1 MGFIGAL
8 VGLIPVVLV
17 AAGLTALGVR
27 LRRRAMDRG
36 QYPHRDLPWY
46 LGGVPEIELDAPH
59 EQPVRRRRSTL

>member
-17 AAGLTALGVR
+17 AFGLTALGVR

-46 LGGVPEIELDAPH
+46 LGGVPEIELEPPQ
-59 EQPVRRRRSTL
+59 ERPIRRRR

>member
-1 MGFIGAL
+1 MGLIGA
-8 VGLIPVVLV
+8 VIGLIPVVLV

-46 LGGVPEIELDAPH
+46 LGGVPEMVIDAPH
-59 EQPVRRRRSTL
+59 DLPARRRRSKR

>member
-1 MGFIGAL
+1 MGLIGA
-8 VGLIPVVLV
+8 VIGLIPVVLV

-46 LGGVPEIELDAPH
+46 LGGVPDIELDTP
-59 EQPVRRRRSTL
+59 QDRPRRVSKY

>member
-8 VGLIPVVLV
+8 VGLIPVALF

-36 QYPHRDLPWY
+36 QYPYRDLPWY
-46 LGGVPEIELDAPH
+46 LGGVPDMKLDAPH
-59 EQPVRRRRSTL
+59 DRPVTRRRSRR

>member
-1 MGFIGAL
+1 MGIIGAL

-36 QYPHRDLPWY
+36 QYPYRNLPWY
-46 LGGVPEIELDAPH
+46 LGGVPDIEMDAPH
-59 EQPVRRRRSTL
+59 AQPARRRRSTR

>member
-8 VGLIPVVLV
+8 VGMIPVVLV
-17 AAGLTALGVR
+17 AAGLAALGVR

-46 LGGVPEIELDAPH
+46 LGGVPDIELEPPLDRPLERH
-59 EQPVRRRRSTL
+59 REPR